1 MHLRRSPLAL
11 TLVAV
16 VAVLLLAGTA
26 LAIQSGSVNFSG
38 ASLAA
43 PGASKAPKAAHPD
56 GSEAPEGSEAPDEA
70 EGPEGS
76 GGPPSADEV
85 ARIVDK
91 LKAAGITATAS
102 GVADLAAKV
111 GVGGTVRVY
120 AFAHASGKTPAEIVA
135 MFQAG
140 KGWGQ
145 IKKELNLSIGPGI
158 GWIMGNGG
166 GPDASDKPGG

>member
-1 MHLRRSPLAL
+1 MHIRRSPATL

-26 LAIQSGSVNFSG
+26 LAIQSGSVDLSG
-38 ASLAA
+38 SFLGA

-56 GSEAPEGSEAPDEA
+56 GSEGPEASEEA

-76 GGPPSADEV
+76 EGPPSADEL
-85 ARIVDK
+85 ARLVDR

-102 GVADLAAKV
+102 ELGDLATKV
-111 GVGGTVRVY
+111 GVGGAVRVY
-120 AFAHASGKTPAEIVA
+120 AFAHASGKTPAEILA

-140 KGWGQ
+140 KGWGE
-145 IKKELNLSIGPGI
+145 IDHELGLSIGPGI
-158 GWIMGNGG
+158 GWIMGHGG
-166 GPDASDKPGG
+166 RPDASGKPGG